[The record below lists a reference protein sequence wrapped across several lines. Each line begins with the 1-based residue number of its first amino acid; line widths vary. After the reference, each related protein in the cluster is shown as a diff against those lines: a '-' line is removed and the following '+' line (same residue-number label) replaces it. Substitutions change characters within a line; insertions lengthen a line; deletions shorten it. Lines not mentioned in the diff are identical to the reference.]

1 VLKGTIMRNRHIDT
15 HQKVAIIRS
24 VASKLHAAEE
34 AIDLAIIKICELNSE
49 LPAARLGAK
58 LSATVCQPAFDLS
71 ASALQNLI
79 LCRSQTVQAHEV
91 LAQTQRDMG
100 LGAHAMG
107 DGWKTFQSD
116 TTLPLQLVVREAA

>member
-1 VLKGTIMRNRHIDT
+1 MRNRPVDT
-15 HQKVAIIRS
+15 SQKIAIIRS

-49 LPAARLGAK
+49 LPSARLGAK

-100 LGAHAMG
+100 LGAYAMG
-107 DGWKTFQSD
+107 DGWKVFQPNKAAD
-116 TTLPLQLVVREAA
+116 LQLVQSEAA